1 MDVDGLERAERLL
14 DLGKRLVGADG
25 CGIAENPFGQ
35 VGAHHVE
42 AVKRRLG
49 RDGIGL
55 AAERKGRLADVE
67 FEVLGHLVAVD
78 DGADLE
84 ANLVFAAQRLP
95 GARDGGGD
103 DGEIA
108 FGRGQQVE
116 TLAVALGGEFAVAA
130 DDEPLARIIGRGD
143 RRHVAPSNSD
153 SCNSPASTSARMAG
167 ARSAVIQS
175 RPAGAMSSS
184 MRICVIMPRSPTSTT
199 CLRAKRA
206 LILSICAAR
215 VAGSPVSPSNTS
227 IATGQPSGAHIRP

>member
-1 MDVDGLERAERLL
+1 MHSRTWPRTRSAVQWKM
-14 DLGKRLVGADG
+14 GKRLVGADG

-35 VGAHHVE
+35 VGADHVE

-49 RDGIGL
+49 RDDIGL

-95 GARDGGGD
+95 GARDGGGY

-116 TLAVALGGEFAVAA
+116 
-130 DDEPLARIIGRGD
+130 
-143 RRHVAPSNSD
+143 
-153 SCNSPASTSARMAG
+153 
-167 ARSAVIQS
+167 
-175 RPAGAMSSS
+175 
-184 MRICVIMPRSPTSTT
+184 
-199 CLRAKRA
+199 
-206 LILSICAAR
+206 
-215 VAGSPVSPSNTS
+215 
-227 IATGQPSGAHIRP
+227 

>member
-1 MDVDGLERAERLL
+1 
-14 DLGKRLVGADG
+14 LGKLVRTT
-25 CGIAENPFGQ
+25 
-35 VGAHHVE
+35 

-116 TLAVALGGEFAVAA
+116 Y
-130 DDEPLARIIGRGD
+130 
-143 RRHVAPSNSD
+143 RHD
-153 SCNSPASTSARMAG
+153 T
-167 ARSAVIQS
+167 Q
-175 RPAGAMSSS
+175 
-184 MRICVIMPRSPTSTT
+184 
-199 CLRAKRA
+199 
-206 LILSICAAR
+206 
-215 VAGSPVSPSNTS
+215 VAGLLR
-227 IATGQPSGAHIRP
+227 TGRHWPAHGC